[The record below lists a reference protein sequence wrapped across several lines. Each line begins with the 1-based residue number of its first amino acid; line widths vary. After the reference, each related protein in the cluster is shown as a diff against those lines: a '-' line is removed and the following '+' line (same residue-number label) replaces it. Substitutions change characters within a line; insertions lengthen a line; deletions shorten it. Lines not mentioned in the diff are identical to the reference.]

1 MLHIFMKI
9 ICEKC
14 CVRLVDSVFMVFIY
28 MYMSFSMNN
37 IRKIASIIESF
48 LNSAI
53 GCYILALKI
62 PV

>member
-1 MLHIFMKI
+1 MLHIF
-9 ICEKC
+9 CENFVKN
-14 CVRLVDSVFMVFIY
+14 VVWLVDTVFMVYIY
-28 MYMSFSMNN
+28 IYMSFSVNN

-48 LNSAI
+48 LNSEI